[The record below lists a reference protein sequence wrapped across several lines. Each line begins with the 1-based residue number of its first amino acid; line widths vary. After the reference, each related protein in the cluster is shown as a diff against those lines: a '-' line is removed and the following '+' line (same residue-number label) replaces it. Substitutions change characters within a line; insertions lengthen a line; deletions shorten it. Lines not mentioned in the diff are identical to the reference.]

1 MSRLEHLCVQ
11 YLEACIGHRNVLAAL
26 QNAARLKLDYIK
38 VCCVPSL
45 GMLPRLVFV
54 HHRAAEQHLFRKKFF
69 ATV

>member
-38 VCCVPSL
+38 VCGVPIP
-45 GMLPRLVFV
+45 GMISWPLYVYY
-54 HHRAAEQHLFRKKFF
+54 RAE
-69 ATV
+69 